1 MESPEPIDPL
11 TAAHEATALWHR
23 QQAASQQDC
32 AARTW
37 HSDQAEHWTAVAD
50 RRREIAERAA
60 RRRRD
65 GTELGRLAEDMVF
78 EVLEAS
84 QIKEVLSLGA
94 TSRRLRTLT
103 TADRVWAPRVATELS
118 FGSSLA
124 ASTVASLA
132 SFGCDPRRL
141 CLQFLPW
148 QRAWPPAEFRSTHGD
163 GEVFAWRPRDEVPAS
178 LRLPFAQ
185 EWVFC
190 EVYERDNSG
199 NYNAFASKVVRLADC
214 GPWAN
219 NPRTLIVP
227 LDLDTAGHHNQEP
240 WYEVRVFALV
250 DGVVVPICDTDAM
263 DGELGER
270 YVYLNSRPP
279 VSDRADIHEMIL
291 QLKVGFNTTEDH
303 QPHTYEF
310 NSLHIALRE
319 YENDS
324 DSESVEDPAR
334 ARYEAHYVV
343 DGLRRFLSSD
353 AISAQRTAFFVKDYR
368 RSDSDYV
375 DGNWKRP
382 KPWADAVLSPE
393 PGTGGIM
400 LKFKDDVEDESP
412 LFTRRFV
419 ETDTVGALFKYVEA
433 EFQYGP
439 DNGFGLVC
447 GSLGSI
453 RAIAADAVPSLL
465 ATPLKD
471 AGVHGLYD
479 GQAVTVL
486 PDNSDYFIPD

>member
-214 GPWAN
+214 GPRPEH
-219 NPRTLIVP
+219 PRTVIVP
-227 LDLDTAGHHNQEP
+227 LDLDTTGYHNQEP

-465 ATPLKD
+465 AMPLKD

>member
-1 MESPEPIDPL
+1 MESPEPVDPL
-11 TAAHEATALWHR
+11 TAAHEAAALWHR
-23 QQAASQQDC
+23 QQAACQQDC
-32 AARTW
+32 AARAW

-60 RRRRD
+60 RRRRA
-65 GTELGRLAEDMVF
+65 GTELGRLAEDMVL

-84 QIKEVLSLGA
+84 QIKEVLILGA
-94 TSRRLRTLT
+94 TSRRFRTLT

-118 FGSSLA
+118 FGSSLE
-124 ASTVASLA
+124 ASTLASLV

-148 QRAWPPAEFRSTHGD
+148 QRAWPPDEFRNTHGD
-163 GEVFAWRPRDEVPAS
+163 GEVFAWRPRDAVPAS
-178 LRLPFAQ
+178 LRLPAAQ
-185 EWVFC
+185 ECVFC
-190 EVYERDNSG
+190 EVYERDNAG
-199 NYNAFASKVVRLADC
+199 NYNAFASKVVRLAAC
-214 GPWAN
+214 LPWAN

-291 QLKVGFNTTEDH
+291 QLKVDFYTTEDH

-319 YENDS
+319 YENVDY
-324 DSESVEDPAR
+324 SEPVKDPAR
-334 ARYEAHYVV
+334 ARYVAADVV
-343 DGLRRFLSSD
+343 DGLRRFLRSD
-353 AISAQRTAFFVKDYR
+353 AISAQRTGFFVQDYR
-368 RSDSDYV
+368 RSDPDYV

-382 KPWADAVLSPE
+382 KPWADAVLSLE

-400 LKFKDDVEDESP
+400 LKFKEDLEGGDGLDSN
-412 LFTRRFV
+412 RRFV

-433 EFQYGP
+433 EFKP
-439 DNGFGLVC
+439 TCGFVLRC
-447 GSLGSI
+447 GSPGST
-453 RAIAADAVPSLL
+453 RTLQPDPLL
-465 ATPLKD
+465 LPTPLKD
-471 AGVHGLYD
+471 AGMHGLHD
-479 GQAVTVL
+479 GEVV
-486 PDNSDYFIPD
+486 NVIYV